1 MARANVGI
9 ADDLA
14 TTILLATTAKVA
26 MAPAMNP
33 AMWAHAATKH
43 NFGSLR
49 QRGVHMIGPVSGDT
63 ACGEEGEGRMCEP
76 ADIAAAAMQLIT
88 PQNKTNAKD
97 HAKSPLAGKRIIVTS
112 GPTIEPIDKVRF
124 IANRSSGKQGH
135 AIAATLA
142 SRGADVILISGPVNE
157 PTPDQ
162 VTMVQV
168 TTANEMLAACKAAL
182 PAEIAICAA
191 AVADWRVQSISDQKL
206 KKPEDPD
213 AGMTLALCQNP
224 DILAHIS
231 SAPNRPK
238 LVIGFAAETENLLQ
252 NATKKRRRKGCD
264 WIIANQVSGDADTVF
279 GSTLNQAMLI
289 SANGFDEWPQ
299 MQKTDLAETLADH
312 IEAEVTR

>member
-1 MARANVGI
+1 M
-9 ADDLA
+9 
-14 TTILLATTAKVA
+14 
-26 MAPAMNP
+26 
-33 AMWAHAATKH
+33 
-43 NFGSLR
+43 
-49 QRGVHMIGPVSGDT
+49 
-63 ACGEEGEGRMCEP
+63 
-76 ADIAAAAMQLIT
+76 
-88 PQNKTNAKD
+88 
-97 HAKSPLAGKRIIVTS
+97 
-112 GPTIEPIDKVRF
+112 RF

-142 SRGADVILISGPVNE
+142 SRGANVVLISGPVNE
-157 PTPDQ
+157 PAPDQ

-182 PAEIAICAA
+182 PADIAICAA
-191 AVADWRVQSISDQKL
+191 AVADWRVQSVSDQKL

-213 AGMTLALCQNP
+213 AGMMLALCQNP

-252 NATKKRRRKGCD
+252 NATKKRQRKGCD
-264 WIIANQVSGDADTVF
+264 WIIANQVGGDADPVF

-289 SANGFDEWPQ
+289 SANGVDEWPQ